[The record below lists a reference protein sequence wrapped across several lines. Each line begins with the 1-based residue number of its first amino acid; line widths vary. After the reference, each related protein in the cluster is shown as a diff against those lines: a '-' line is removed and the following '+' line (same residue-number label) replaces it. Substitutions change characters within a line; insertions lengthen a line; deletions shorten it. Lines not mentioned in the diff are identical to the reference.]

1 MELPNSVKQGKVRKG
16 THSCRECKRRKVRCI
31 FASPSDVLCTMCKR
45 RGSRCTSQW
54 VTSDTDATSK
64 STMYIS
70 NALTPGSTSPDLV
83 ISTVQRGS
91 RPYAERLGPP
101 SYREMSRREIS
112 SLAIPGDAE
121 VCPWTD
127 VSDLIL
133 IQIRLTYMAALILI
147 QLSLQISCTSPQSHQ
162 LQLPA
167 ISHKQEH
174 RTILPSQMNFFVPS
188 HLMRILRFF

>member
-1 MELPNSVKQGKVRKG
+1 MELPTSVKQGKVRKG
-16 THSCRECKRRKVRCI
+16 THSCRECKRREVRCI
-31 FASPSDVLCTMCKR
+31 FAFLSDVLCTMCKR

-70 NALTPGSTSPDLV
+70 KALTPGSTSPDLV
-83 ISTVQRGS
+83 ISAVQRGS

-101 SYREMSRREIS
+101 SYREMSRSEIS

-127 VSDLIL
+127 VFDLIL
-133 IQIRLTYMAALILI
+133 IQIRLTYMAALIALR
-147 QLSLQISCTSPQSHQ
+147 LSLQISCTSTQSHQ

-167 ISHKQEH
+167 TPHKQEH
-174 RTILPSQMNFFVPS
+174 RTILPSQMNFFMPS
-188 HLMRILRFF
+188 RLMRMLHFF